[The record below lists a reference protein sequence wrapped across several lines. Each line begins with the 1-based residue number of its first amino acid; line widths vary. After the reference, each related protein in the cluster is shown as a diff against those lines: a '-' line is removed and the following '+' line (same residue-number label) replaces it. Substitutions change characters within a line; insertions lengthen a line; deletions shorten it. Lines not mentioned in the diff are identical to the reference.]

1 MVEFELKEKPNASRI
16 RKNPYYDDIIKNG
29 FSIVVHYSPDD
40 VAEIIND
47 KQQFD
52 FDLLEHDPDE
62 LAAFGVITVCRK
74 LLPIILTLAGAIFL
88 LGACTFPNMQ
98 IITPEGPVI
107 SINYLTEDFSIVT
120 IRGGSWEV
128 IFRQTE
134 NHSATV
140 AINENLLD
148 HFNLSVENG
157 VLTATF
163 DVGIG
168 FDENISNISRI
179 YLYAPYLEGL
189 NLSGIVYAID
199 WDTIYTQNFAIDA
212 GGIANIDI
220 QLEVEQLA
228 VDARGITN
236 IQLFGNTDTADINII
251 GSGNIFAFD
260 LQTREAQINAS
271 GSSNINISVSEN
283 LTATVGGISHILYRG
298 NPQVTYDISGG
309 LASVGRDN

>member
-1 MVEFELKEKPNASRI
+1 M
-16 RKNPYYDDIIKNG
+16 
-29 FSIVVHYSPDD
+29 
-40 VAEIIND
+40 
-47 KQQFD
+47 
-52 FDLLEHDPDE
+52 
-62 LAAFGVITVCRK
+62 CRK
-74 LLPIILTLAGAIFL
+74 LLPLILILAGSVLL

-107 SINYLTEDFSIVT
+107 STNYRTEDFSIVI
-120 IRGGSWEV
+120 IRGGNWEV
-128 IFRQTE
+128 IYRQSE

-157 VLTATF
+157 VLTAAF
-163 DVGIG
+163 DVGIS

-199 WDTIYTQNFAIDA
+199 WDTVYAQNFDIDA

-220 QLEVEQLA
+220 HLEVEQLA
-228 VDARGITN
+228 VDVRGITN
-236 IQLFGNTDTADINII
+236 IQLFGNTDTADINIT

-260 LQTREAQINAS
+260 LQAREAQINAS

-283 LTATVGGISHILYRG
+283 LTATAGGISHILYRG

-309 LASVGRDN
+309 LASVERDN